1 MRALIS
7 VSDKTGILNFAQN
20 LAELGCE
27 IISTGGTAGHL
38 RAAGLTVTDV
48 SELTGFPEC
57 LDGRVKTLHP
67 FLYAGILAKPD
78 VPEHSS
84 TLDSL
89 GVIPIDL
96 VVVNLYPFVQTIAAG
111 TNSTD
116 VCVEQ
121 IDIGGPALLRA
132 AAKNHA
138 YVTVL
143 TDPVDYMPVLSE
155 LRSQGKTS
163 LKLRRYLARKAYD
176 QTAAYDAMIA
186 QWFRRNENLESVD
199 ANKVELTEEVPVEFP
214 EKLTITYER
223 HDVLR
228 YGENPHQT
236 AALYREP
243 LPPENSLVMAEQLA
257 GKALSY
263 NNYADTQAA
272 IDLVQEFLQPAVVA
286 VKHANPCGVGIGE
299 DIFTA
304 WYKAWQADQVSIF
317 GGIVAAN
324 RTVTGEFAESAAA
337 IFLEVIIAP
346 DFEEEALN
354 ILTKRKN
361 LRILRLSALDGRT
374 NSGNTPRFVSPLYA
388 YMIKDLRGGIL
399 LQQRDTALLTDTDIR
414 VVTDLTPPP
423 ELLPDIYFG
432 MTVVKHVRSNAIVVV
447 KNGQTLGI
455 GPGQPNRI
463 TSVELALK
471 QAGAEAAGAV
481 LASDAFFPFDDSV
494 RAAAAAGIATIVQP
508 GGSLKDQDSILACN
522 ELGVSMIFTGRRHFR
537 H

>member
-7 VSDKTGILNFAQN
+7 VSDKTGIGDFARG
-20 LAELGCE
+20 LAELGYE
-27 IISTGGTAGHL
+27 IISTGGTAEHL
-38 RAAGLTVTDV
+38 RATGLTVTDV

-67 FLYAGILAKPD
+67 VLYASILAKRD
-78 VPEHSS
+78 VPEHMS
-84 TLDSL
+84 TLGSL

-96 VVVNLYPFVQTIAAG
+96 VVVNLYPFVQTIATG

-116 VCVEQ
+116 ACVEQ

-143 TDPVDYMPVLSE
+143 TDPSDYAAVLSE
-155 LRSQGKTS
+155 LRSGGETS

-176 QTAAYDAMIA
+176 RTAAYDAMIG
-186 QWFRRNENLESVD
+186 QWFRRNEDLEVGE
-199 ANKVELTEEVPVEFP
+199 ANEVGFTDVAAKFP

-236 AALYREP
+236 AALYKEP
-243 LPPENSLVMAEQLA
+243 LPPDDSLIMADQLG
-257 GKALSY
+257 GKTLSY

-272 IDLVQEFLQPAVVA
+272 IDLVQEFSQPAVVA
-286 VKHANPCGVGIGE
+286 VKHANPCGVGIGK

-304 WYKAWQADQVSIF
+304 WYKAWQADPVSIF

-324 RTVTGEFAESAAA
+324 RTVTREFAESAAA
-337 IFLEVIIAP
+337 IFLEVIVAP

-354 ILTKRKN
+354 ILTEKKN
-361 LRILRLSALDGRT
+361 LRILRLPALAGKKKSAE
-374 NSGNTPRFVSPLYA
+374 TPRFISPLNA
-388 YMIKDLRGGIL
+388 YMLKDLRGGLL
-399 LQQRDTALLTDTDIR
+399 LQQRDNALLTDSDIR
-414 VVTDLTPPP
+414 VVTDLAPPP
-423 ELLPDIYFG
+423 ELMPDIYFG

-471 QAGAEAAGAV
+471 QAGTEAVGAV

-494 RAAAAAGIATIVQP
+494 RAAAAAGIAAIVQP
-508 GGSLKDQDSILACN
+508 GGSLKDQDSIRACN
-522 ELGVSMIFTGRRHFR
+522 ELGVPMIFTGRRHFR